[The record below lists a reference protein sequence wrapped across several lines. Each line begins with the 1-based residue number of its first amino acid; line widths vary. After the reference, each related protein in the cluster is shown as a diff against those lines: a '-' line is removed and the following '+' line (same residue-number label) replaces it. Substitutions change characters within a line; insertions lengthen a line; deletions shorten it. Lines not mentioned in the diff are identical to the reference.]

1 MLHYGRFLFDKLRI
15 CFGLCYVLN
24 LNTVFGFRNVIF
36 KHFGVTAL
44 PFAGVILVWD
54 EFRKKMIRNI
64 KQD

>member
-1 MLHYGRFLFDKLRI
+1 M
-15 CFGLCYVLN
+15 LN